1 MPHTFRSTAIVP
13 PRSSSR
19 GLATFR
25 GDFDSLAAMMQR
37 SWADNREDAL
47 LYTEEF
53 LRSAFDYPGSSFEL
67 APAVYGDAGLLG
79 FVAGF
84 PRSILWENHSTRV
97 TLTGL
102 LTASVDVKGAG
113 IGLKLWADL
122 IERSRRIGH
131 DGAISY
137 CVEGDGMN
145 RMITGLSQLLRL
157 NTQRIFSAQ
166 YLVRF
171 LQPAPAAP
179 PSEVSDEDIDLFL
192 ELSAALADDLPLVR
206 AWTRAEAEWQC
217 RRRAGAITV
226 SLRAS
231 RRRGLLTG
239 YIIQVAS
246 SPPTPVVLLEDL
258 LWGDLEPAERAALL
272 DEFLRAA
279 AARGARTASCPVLG
293 YSSTDTLTAARFR
306 RSRRV
311 VHAYLTFWN
320 GFQPRA
326 VPALYIDVV

>member
-1 MPHTFRSTAIVP
+1 VLPKS
-13 PRSSSR
+13 SSSR

-25 GDFDSLAAMMQR
+25 GDFGPLAEMMQR

-53 LRSAFDYPGSSFEL
+53 LRSAFDYPGSSFDL

-84 PRSILWENHSTRV
+84 PRSILWDNRSTRL
-97 TLTGL
+97 TLTSL
-102 LTASVDVKGAG
+102 LTASADIKGAG
-113 IGLKLWADL
+113 LGLKLWGDL
-122 IERSRRIGH
+122 IARSRRAGH
-131 DGAISY
+131 GGAISY

-157 NTQRIFSAQ
+157 NTQRIFSAS
-166 YLVRF
+166 YFVRF
-171 LQPAPAAP
+171 LQPIPPAASP
-179 PSEVSDEDIDLFL
+179 EVSEQDIDLFL
-192 ELSAALADDLPLVR
+192 DLTGALAEHLPLVR
-206 AWTRAEAEWQC
+206 AWTRPEAEWQC

-226 SLRAS
+226 TLRVS
-231 RRRGLLTG
+231 GRRGLLTG

-246 SPPTPVVLLEDL
+246 TPPTPVVLLDDL

-279 AARGARTASCPVLG
+279 AARGALTASCPVLG
-293 YSSTDTLTAARFR
+293 YSSTDPLTAARFR

-311 VHAYLTFWN
+311 VHIYLTFWN
-320 GFQPRA
+320 GFEPHPVQ
-326 VPALYIDVV
+326 ALYIDVV